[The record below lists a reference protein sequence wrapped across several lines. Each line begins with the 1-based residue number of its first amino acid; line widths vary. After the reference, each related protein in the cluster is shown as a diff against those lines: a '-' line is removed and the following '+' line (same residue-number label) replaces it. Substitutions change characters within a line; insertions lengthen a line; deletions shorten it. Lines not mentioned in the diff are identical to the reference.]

1 MHAVKLLRHVAYN
14 CPITSNWRVQ
24 LLCSNK
30 GCLWPIRFENFDIV
44 MIRITNHLLISGRC
58 TEDYHCVG
66 CVDTRLLCHERSWK
80 LLVIHIG
87 FSFITLDL
95 DYKLVI
101 INKLLLPMC
110 GLLIPKWADTRS
122 SLRFLEIA
130 PNLWDWC
137 IEQTNKIMF
146 ETQALVPGEPI
157 KLNCMVPLLD
167 WCCINVSNCPGNG
180 GLWQYYGITNY
191 LEKAS
196 RGKETQ
202 RLKNLN
208 SCR

>member
-1 MHAVKLLRHVAYN
+1 MHRRLSLRRMRRYKAV
-14 CPITSNWRVQ
+14 
-24 LLCSNK
+24 
-30 GCLWPIRFENFDIV
+30 
-44 MIRITNHLLISGRC
+44 M
-58 TEDYHCVG
+58 
-66 CVDTRLLCHERSWK
+66 SWK
-80 LLVIHIG
+80 ILKATCYSYWV
-87 FSFITLDL
+87 FIYHPRLGLQTC
-95 DYKLVI
+95 
-101 INKLLLPMC
+101 NNQLLPMC
-110 GLLIPKWADTRS
+110 GLLIPKWADTQS
-122 SLRFLEIA
+122 SPQFLEIA